1 MKLTKNQIAL
11 WAAAVGIGSI
21 SALMRKRLYW
31 SVDERGLL
39 IPGQPEVIGL
49 LALTAIAVVFI
60 LVLVRPL
67 AGSDRYEDNFGP
79 SGPGALG
86 HFLLAAGILATA
98 ALGAPKMG
106 GYLGLCWQV
115 LGYVAP
121 VCLVAAGIA
130 RIRGKQPFFL
140 LHLAVCLYFVFHVV
154 NQFRAWSGTPQM
166 MDYLFALF
174 GSIGLILF
182 AYYQTAFDIDTGKRR
197 PMLYWGYLGIFLCL
211 VELAR
216 SEFPLVYMG
225 GVFWLTGC
233 LASMTH
239 GAALEAEGER
249 HDPA

>member
-1 MKLTKNQIAL
+1 MKRLKEQIAL
-11 WAAAVGIGSI
+11 WAAVWIGGV
-21 SALMRKRLYW
+21 SAMLRKRLYW
-31 SVDERGLL
+31 SVDERLL
-39 IPGQPEVIGL
+39 LVPGQPEQIALLVITAGMVLFL
-49 LALTAIAVVFI
+49 LLQVYRQKGTGKF
-60 LVLVRPL
+60 
-67 AGSDRYEDNFGP
+67 GDNFTCPGP
-79 SGPGALG
+79 EAIG

-98 ALGAPKMG
+98 VTRAPKMG
-106 GYLGLCWQV
+106 GVLGLLWQL
-115 LGYVAP
+115 LGYLTP
-121 VCLVAAGIA
+121 VCLTAAGIA
-130 RIRGKQPFFL
+130 RLRKQRPHFL
-140 LHLAVCLYFVFHVV
+140 LHMVVCLYFVFHVV

-239 GAALEAEGER
+239 GAALEAEGGR